1 MFRNL
6 ILIVT
11 FVTLCRAQSETAID
25 IRRVLDSQSAA
36 WNSGDIDGYMNGY
49 WQSDSLLFTSGGNI
63 TRGFDSTKAKYKR
76 KYNSKEA
83 MGTLAFSAM
92 EINELEEN
100 SAWVLGKWRLERATD
115 SPHGIFTLVLKKIS
129 GVWKIIHDHTSLQSE
144 K

>member
-100 SAWVLGKWRLERATD
+100 SA
-115 SPHGIFTLVLKKIS
+115 
-129 GVWKIIHDHTSLQSE
+129 
-144 K
+144 